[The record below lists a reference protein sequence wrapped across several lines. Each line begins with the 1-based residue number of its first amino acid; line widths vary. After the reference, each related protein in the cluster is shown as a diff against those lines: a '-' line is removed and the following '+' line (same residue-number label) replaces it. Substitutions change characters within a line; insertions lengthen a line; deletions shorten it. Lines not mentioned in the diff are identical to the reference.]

1 MVVWKLRY
9 FAWSLEEPVLPRE
22 ELAANGVRRVSLNEK
37 LPEDWDTHEQL
48 PTAAAQTKHEARRK
62 QDLFFTPGQSVLNQ
76 LRPCATLYGYLQW
89 TDHDAEN
96 QDWTEAGHQ
105 G

>member
-48 PTAAAQTKHEARRK
+48 PTAAAQTKHEAGASRISFLHPAR
-62 QDLFFTPGQSVLNQ
+62 
-76 LRPCATLYGYLQW
+76 AY
-89 TDHDAEN
+89 
-96 QDWTEAGHQ
+96 
-105 G
+105 